1 MFRRTDLVSGPYGP
15 VLYYG
20 SFYQFGSLGKEFRER
35 FLGFRLW
42 SYDHPGFWP
51 RGWSQELNG
60 RPLLG
65 ECVDSTTASQRP
77 LDEPFHHSKTPR
89 GGSRTICIMDTNEH
103 ASDWRNQHLGKWHS
117 SEFQSLFE
125 PTHTAKRLSWP
136 LV

>member
-1 MFRRTDLVSGPYGP
+1 MVVRY
-15 VLYYG
+15 
-20 SFYQFGSLGKEFRER
+20 LGNALIAPQPHRDR
-35 FLGFRLW
+35 W
-42 SYDHPGFWP
+42 TNP
-51 RGWSQELNG
+51 
-60 RPLLG
+60 
-65 ECVDSTTASQRP
+65 ST
-77 LDEPFHHSKTPR
+77 SKTPR